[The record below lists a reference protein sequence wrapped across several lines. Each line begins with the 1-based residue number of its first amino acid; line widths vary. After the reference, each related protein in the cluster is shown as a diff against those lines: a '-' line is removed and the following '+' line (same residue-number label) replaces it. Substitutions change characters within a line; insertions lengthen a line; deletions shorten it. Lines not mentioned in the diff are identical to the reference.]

1 MGKYS
6 LIFID
11 IWEKYFPNFLLLFYN
26 FMHLKQLLTF
36 SFFLR
41 LVQMLVLSNKEG
53 WEEANSENLTRRQFL
68 SNPSTRLLLW
78 SEGKNDF
85 EFLDPGF
92 PFKFKCSITLS
103 EVFKYHS
110 KFKSAMLFVGERK
123 IRSTEKI
130 NYEPFLILFLPPG
143 LALPVWQMVNFFISP
158 LNLRLEVNEFPQ
170 VVAVHILGVRG
181 PHLDL
186 GDWDQD
192 LEIRMMI
199 TSNIQL
205 FNNRCRYLIPDDL
218 NLSCWWLAWASLGR
232 KNKLSLKWL
241 I

>member
-6 LIFID
+6 LKFID

-36 SFFLR
+36 PFFPR

-53 WEEANSENLTRRQFL
+53 WEADSENLTRRHFL
-68 SNPSTRLLLW
+68 PNPSTRLLLW
-78 SEGKNDF
+78 SAGKNDL

-110 KFKSAMLFVGERK
+110 EFKSAMLFVGEGK

-130 NYEPFLILFLPPG
+130 NHQPFLILFLPG
-143 LALPVWQMVNFFISP
+143 LVLPVWQMIDFFISP
-158 LNLRLEVNEFPQ
+158 LNLRFEVDEFPQ

-186 GDWDQD
+186 SDGDQD
-192 LEIRMMI
+192 LESWMMTTKI
-199 TSNIQL
+199 
-205 FNNRCRYLIPDDL
+205 
-218 NLSCWWLAWASLGR
+218 
-232 KNKLSLKWL
+232 
-241 I
+241 